1 VTGLERR
8 YRLLLRVLPGWYR
21 AVWEQDMVA
30 TFLAGVEAEVTGDEQ
45 ADLVGEYGWPDRA
58 EVVSVLALAVRL
70 RLGGA
75 PGYAASRAWGAAARR
90 VALVVLLVNAVWSV
104 LDVGLVVWISGA
116 IPVLPSVPPDAVHA
130 PSIGE
135 RVLSLAGLVWLA
147 AYLALLA
154 GRRHAAGGL
163 AVVGLAH
170 VAVLRVREVLLT
182 GAPIEAAAAAVASV
196 VVPALLLL
204 GLAAFR
210 RDAPLP
216 RRRPWLTALG
226 IGLVLSPVLPVL
238 WFRFRTEPDAAVWVF
253 LHPDGVSCVLVVVA
267 GAVCLAR
274 RAVRPDGGPAWPLA
288 LAVLAVAALTLRLTS
303 LWALP
308 EADRVASMTAGLAQV
323 GAALAAATM
332 LAVVGARDLSRL
344 SATHH
349 PEPPVQ
355 Y

>member
-8 YRLLLRVLPGWYR
+8 YRLLLRVLPRWYR

-30 TFLAGVEAEVTGDEQ
+30 TFLAGVEAEVAGDEQ

-75 PGYAASRAWGAAARR
+75 PAYAQSWAWGAAARR
-90 VALVVLLVNAVWSV
+90 VALVVLLVHAVWSV
-104 LDVGLVVWISGA
+104 LDVGLTAWF
-116 IPVLPSVPPDAVHA
+116 SVAVPASSAPPDPTDA
-130 PSIGE
+130 PSLGE
-135 RVLSLAGLVWLA
+135 WVLTLAGLVWLA

-154 GRRHAAGGL
+154 GRPHVAGGL
-163 AVVGLAH
+163 AAVGLAQ
-170 VAVLRVREVLLT
+170 VAVLRVQNVLLT
-182 GAPIEAAAAAVASV
+182 HAPIVAAAAAAVSV

-204 GLAAFR
+204 GLAAFH

-226 IGLVLSPVLPVL
+226 VGLVVGSALAVLVI
-238 WFRFRTEPDAAVWVF
+238 RTADAGPAVWVF
-253 LHPDGVSCVLVVVA
+253 LHPDAVFCVLVVVA
-267 GAVCLAR
+267 GTVCLAR
-274 RAVRPDGGPAWPLA
+274 RVVRPGGGPAWPLA
-288 LAVLAVAALTLRLTS
+288 LAVLAAAALTLRLTS

-308 EADRVASMTAGLAQV
+308 EADWLASRTAGLAQI
-323 GAALAAATM
+323 GAALAAATV

-344 SATHH
+344 PATHH
-349 PEPPVQ
+349 PEPPLQ